1 MKNNKLFA
9 VAGYPVFHS
18 KSPLIFNSLFSAM
31 EIPGHYSRISA
42 RSGEEVFEM
51 FEGLE
56 LSGINVTSPL
66 KSEIF
71 ALTKTS
77 DSSSAI
83 IGGVNTLVNENGN
96 IKGHNTDHSG
106 VSESFV
112 EENIDV
118 KGKKCLVLGAE
129 SAGRAAAYALTRSG
143 GDVSIINRTFKKAHI
158 LAGDMDCNAVVF
170 EKLQSEIAGSDIFV
184 STISSGTEIIKAGWL
199 RKDTIIFDAV
209 YKSSIL
215 SKTASAAGCRIISGE
230 RWLLNQ
236 AIPAFRIFTGKDVI
250 KKDKDKLSRIL
261 RDHDRS
267 SSGLILMGKREP
279 AENIKNRLAGLIEDM
294 EISIAT
300 DPEEIAAGEKN
311 FHPKSNP
318 IKILV
323 YSGAKKEEIELFPF
337 SDLIVW
343 GKGGVEETAQ
353 RVKVEIEHAR

>member
-1 MKNNKLFA
+1 MKNSKLFA
-9 VAGYPVFHS
+9 VAGYPISHS

-42 RSGEEVFEM
+42 HSGEEVFDM
-51 FEGLE
+51 FKGLG
-56 LSGINVTSPL
+56 LSGANITSPL
-66 KSEIF
+66 KSKIF
-71 ALTKTS
+71 SLTKTC
-77 DSSSAI
+77 DNSSAI
-83 IGGVNTLVNENGN
+83 IGSVNTLVNENGS
-96 IKGHNTDHSG
+96 IKGYNTDHSG
-106 VSESFV
+106 VSESFR
-112 EENIDV
+112 EENVDV
-118 KGKKCLVLGAE
+118 KGKKCLVLGAG
-129 SAGRAAAYALTRSG
+129 SAGRAAAYALIRSG

-170 EKLQSEIAGSDIFV
+170 EKLQSEITGSDIFV
-184 STISSGTEIIKAGWL
+184 SAISSGTEIIKAGWL
-199 RKDTIIFDAV
+199 RKDTIVFDAV

-215 SKTASAAGCRIISGE
+215 SKTASTAGCRIISGE

-279 AENIKNRLAGLIEDM
+279 AENIKNRLAEIIEDL
-294 EISIAT
+294 EISIVT
-300 DPEEIAAGEKN
+300 TPEEIAAGGEN
-311 FHPKSNP
+311 FHSKNSP

-323 YSGAKKEEIELFPF
+323 YSGAIKNEIALFPF

-353 RVKVEIEHAR
+353 RINRELEHAR